1 MKINKVIASI
11 LILVFMVFAV
21 GCGQPKNI
29 NGVTYD
35 TYGFINADT
44 HKNPN
49 IKYEVSTGNVIWSI
63 VFFSSVIAPV
73 YFIGFSLYNPISPN
87 DNTFVPGVVR

>member
-1 MKINKVIASI
+1 MKTNKVIASI

-21 GCGQPKNI
+21 GCGQPKSI

-35 TYGFINADT
+35 TYGVLNADT

-49 IKYEVSTGNVIWSI
+49 IKYEISVGNVVWSI
-63 VFFSSVIAPV
+63 LLFETVIAPV
-73 YFIGFSLYNPISPN
+73 YFFGFDIYNPVGTN
-87 DNTFVPGVVR
+87 DNTFVPGVVK